1 MGIYDPSIRVLAC
14 PGCAAPVDVAPTG
27 GKTQCQYC
35 GMVAVYSTRPGAPAV
50 VPSMVPEA
58 ERLERL
64 RAQVGR
70 EEPIPDDMK
79 PFLTGPMSDE
89 RRAEAERRLLA
100 ARAQAGSDVRDGTV
114 HWLTV
119 ALYNAYAGP
128 ENARRQRALLETATE
143 TLATSSRRQVLLGM
157 LARNAARAGE
167 LAAAEHWLSQMDPQ
181 SALLPAHSAHRLT
194 RAYVDTARGD
204 YRAVLDALG
213 KDLLEVPLA
222 GGDTLMSSVLRANAH
237 ERLGDSPTGAAQ
249 IAAYMKK
256 APPFRTLI
264 ERIIDANPTLAL
276 CPEAIVLARTVL
288 DRQAKN

>member
-1 MGIYDPSIRVLAC
+1 MGTYDTSIRVLAC
-14 PGCAAPVDVAPTG
+14 PGCGAPVDVALDG
-27 GKTQCQYC
+27 GKVQCGYC
-35 GMVAVYSTRPGAPAV
+35 GVAAVYSTRPGAPAV
-50 VPSMVPEA
+50 VQSMVPES

-79 PFLTGPMSDE
+79 PFLSGPMDAQ
-89 RRAEAERRLLA
+89 RREQAEVMLRS
-100 ARAQAGSDVRDGTV
+100 ARAQAGSDTRDGTV

-157 LARNAARAGE
+157 LARNAARTGE

-181 SALLPAHSAHRLT
+181 STLLPAFSAHRLT
-194 RAYVDTARGD
+194 RAYVDTVRAD
-204 YRAVLDALG
+204 YPGVLDALG
-213 KDLLEVPLA
+213 EELIDVPLS
-222 GGDTLMSSVLRANAH
+222 GGDTLMASVLRANAH
-237 ERLGDSPTGAAQ
+237 ERLGDAPTGAAQ

-256 APPFRTLI
+256 APPFRPLI
-264 ERIIDANPTLAL
+264 ERIIAANPTLAL

-288 DRQAKN
+288 DRQRE

>member
-1 MGIYDPSIRVLAC
+1 MGTYDPSIRVLAC
-14 PGCAAPVDVAPTG
+14 PGCGAPVDVAPAG
-27 GKTQCQYC
+27 GQTRCEYC
-35 GMVAVYSTRPGAPAV
+35 GVAAVYSTRPGAPAM

-64 RAQVGR
+64 RAQLGR
-70 EEPIPDDMK
+70 EAPIPEDMK
-79 PFLTGPMSDE
+79 PFLAGRMSDE
-89 RRAEAERRLLA
+89 RRAQAEAMLRA
-100 ARAQAGSDVRDGTV
+100 ARAQPGSDLRDGTV

-143 TLATSSRRQVLLGM
+143 VLATSTRRHVLLGM

-167 LAAAEHWLSQMDPQ
+167 LVAAEHWLAQMDPQ
-181 SALLPAHSAHRLT
+181 ATLLPAHSAHRLT

-213 KDLLEVPLA
+213 ADLLTVPLA

-237 ERLGDSPTGAAQ
+237 ERLGDAPTGASQ
-249 IAAYMKK
+249 IGAYMKQ
-256 APPFRTLI
+256 APHLRQLI
-264 ERIIDANPTLAL
+264 ERIIEANPTLAL

-288 DRQAKN
+288 DRPSS